1 MTPRRR
7 HSDSGGSHTTRPDT
21 PDAPDAPTRK
31 LGGNGG
37 GTTVNLDNLDTMTT
51 RLNATGGRV
60 DAVGTTVGNIN
71 VGPQSMGIIG
81 GNFTGAAQSHLRE
94 AQTHVVTTRKAVDNA
109 QAGTTATATGYRD
122 TDQTA
127 KVNLDKIDPNTTVP
141 RVGQNATTTP
151 AAARPDTATTRPDT
165 PPPTRSDPPTQPAPP
180 SSPPSPP
187 APPASIADRLNPPP
201 DPSPAPGRWEPST
214 REQELQNRRITGLS
228 NLGDGGNVNEA
239 FKADLDDG
247 SSAVYKPVSGEQT
260 TGMRQDITSDLGLR
274 EVAASRVDEML
285 GFDRVPTTAMVDG
298 PQGPGS
304 LQRFAENSSEGL
316 DADQYPR
323 TQQQQMA
330 VLDYVTG
337 NTDRHGG
344 NYLTGPDGSVVA
356 IDHGFSFPDGA
367 GDPIRSDF
375 VRDHL
380 NQPLDPAVADAVR
393 AVDPGQ
399 MRQMLQDSG
408 LSPQATDLAVA
419 RLEEIQRRGM
429 ITGEAWPG
437 EFIDAWWN
445 PVPRG
450 PMP

>member
-1 MTPRRR
+1 VTPRRR
-7 HSDSGGSHTTRPDT
+7 RPDSGGGSSTRPDT
-21 PDAPDAPTRK
+21 TAPDTPTRK
-31 LGGNGG
+31 LGGNGD
-37 GTTVNLDNLDTMTT
+37 GTTVNLDGLDTMTT

-81 GNFTGAAQSHLRE
+81 GNFTGAAQNHLRD
-94 AQTHVVTTRKAVDNA
+94 AQTHVATTRKAVDNA

-122 TDQTA
+122 NDQTA
-127 KVNLDKIDPNTTVP
+127 KVNLDKIDPNATVP
-141 RVGQNATTTP
+141 RVNPNATTTP
-151 AAARPDTATTRPDT
+151 AAARPDTAPTRPDT
-165 PPPTRSDPPTQPAPP
+165 PPRSDPPPP
-180 SSPPSPP
+180 SQPP

-201 DPSPAPGRWEPST
+201 DPSPTPGRWEPSR
-214 REQELQNRRITGLS
+214 REQELENRRITGLS

-260 TGMRQDITSDLGLR
+260 TGMRQDITSDLGRR

-304 LQRFAENSSEGL
+304 LQRFAENSTEGL

-323 TQQQQMA
+323 PQQQQMA

-356 IDHGFSFPDGA
+356 IDHGFSFPDGSR
-367 GDPIRSDF
+367 DPIRSDF

-380 NQPLDPAVADAVR
+380 GQPLDPSVVDAVR

-399 MRQMLQDSG
+399 MRHMLQESG

-437 EFIDAWWN
+437 DFIDAWWN